1 MSPRNS
7 LGLGRHIV
15 VGSYGAL
22 SAYVLCCFFVSTATE
37 LTPQETIVDLCDTWD
52 LDGNGDIMP
61 QLVPDLGGCWE
72 IDSNDDIMPE
82 AV

>member
-1 MSPRNS
+1 MVPINS
-7 LGLGRHIV
+7 LGLGISK
-15 VGSYGAL
+15 VGTSYGAL

-37 LTPQETIVDLCDTWD
+37 LTPQETIADTCDTWD

-61 QLVPDLGGCWE
+61 EDPPDLGGCWE

-82 AV
+82 GV